1 MNIKNT
7 IKINIILTIIL
18 TVIFP
23 IVAGILINSIYPD
36 KIVNILLHS
45 GLEVSGGVIAIV
57 ISMIFFIKYS
67 RKLTLTHFNY
77 TSLALLTMGII
88 DIAHGMVSPGNMFV
102 WLHSTA
108 VFFGGLFFLS
118 VWIKEKKV
126 SLKTYQFLPL
136 TAISF
141 AVAFSIVSILFP
153 SLIPA
158 MLNEDKTFS
167 TLANWLNIIGGIGFF
182 IASIKFIKDY
192 IETQSID
199 ELLFAGVTMLFGI
212 AGILFVS
219 SVVWD
224 MQWWLWHFLRLTA
237 YIVALSYLYIEFN
250 REVKSIEESNLEL
263 KKSKKFT
270 DTVLLNSGHAI
281 ITTDLK
287 GNITLFNKK
296 AETLLGYSSSE
307 VVGLHTPALFHQ
319 KEQVIQRA
327 KEYGDQQAIEL
338 EPGFEVFTFKTDL
351 GVDNLDEWIYVAK
364 DGKEFTVML
373 NITQLTD
380 PVTHTTI
387 GYMGIAEDISQ
398 RKKKEKEIEEYLN
411 LIDKNIITS
420 STNLEGYITYVSQSF
435 CDISGYSKEEL
446 IGKNHRM
453 IKHSDMDKKVYNE
466 LWDTITQDK
475 RWHGEMKNRKKDGTY
490 YWVEAT
496 IAPIYDDKKVKVGYT
511 AIRQDI
517 TDKKMIELISITDGL
532 TNIYNRRHFNDVFP
546 NIIQTSKRSH
556 ELLCFL
562 IMDIDHFKQY
572 NDTYGHQM
580 GDEALIKVATCI
592 KDSLNRDDDTCFRL
606 GGEEF
611 GILFKASNKENAL
624 IFANI
629 VRKNIENL
637 HIEHTGNSASSY
649 VTISMGLVCKKASDI
664 EGDDIAYKQ
673 ADDLL
678 YKAKESGRN
687 KVCINKG

>member
-1 MNIKNT
+1 MISKKIIKTNIV
-7 IKINIILTIIL
+7 LTVIL

-23 IVAGILINSIYPD
+23 IVAGLFINSIYPD

-45 GLEVSGGVIAIV
+45 GLEVSGGVIAII
-57 ISMIFFIKYS
+57 ISMMFFIKYS
-67 RKLTLTHFNY
+67 RNLTLTHFNY

-88 DIAHGMVSPGNMFV
+88 DIAHGMVSPGKMFV

-108 VFFGGLFFLS
+108 VFFGGIFFIS
-118 VWIKEKKV
+118 VWLKDTKV
-126 SLKTYQFLPL
+126 TLNTYKLLPIV
-136 TAISF
+136 AIFF
-141 AVAFSIVSILFP
+141 AVIFSIVSVLFP
-153 SLIPA
+153 SLVPT

-167 TLANWLNIIGGIGFF
+167 TTANWLNVMGGIGFF
-182 IASIKFIKDY
+182 IASIKFIKGY
-192 IETQSID
+192 IDTQAID

-224 MQWWLWHFLRLTA
+224 MQWWLWHFLRLGA
-237 YIVALSYLYIEFN
+237 YVVALSYLYIEFN
-250 REVKSIEESNLEL
+250 REVKAIEETNQKL
-263 KKSKKFT
+263 KKNKEFT
-270 DTVLLNSGHAI
+270 DTILLNSGHAI
-281 ITTDLK
+281 ITTDIK

-296 AETLLGYSSSE
+296 AENLLGYSSSE
-307 VVGLHTPALFHQ
+307 VVGICTPVLFHQ
-319 KEQVIQRA
+319 KEQIVQRA
-327 KEYGDQQAIEL
+327 KQYGDEQGIEL

-351 GVDNLDEWIYVAK
+351 GVENLNEWIYISK
-364 DGKEFTVML
+364 DGKEFPVML

-398 RKKKEKEIEEYLN
+398 RKKKEKQIKEYLN

-420 STNLEGYITYVSQSF
+420 TTDLKGNITYVSQSF

-446 IGKNHRM
+446 LGKNHRVV
-453 IKHSDMDKKVYNE
+453 KHHDMDEKVYKE
-466 LWDTITQDK
+466 LWNTISEDK
-475 RWHGEMKNRKKDGTY
+475 RWCGEIKNRKKDGGY
-490 YWVEAT
+490 YWVDAT
-496 IAPIYDDKKVKVGYT
+496 ITPIYDEQKVKVGYT

-546 NIIQTSKRSH
+546 NLIQTSKRSH

-580 GDEALIKVATCI
+580 GDDVLIKVAACI
-592 KDSLNRDDDTCFRL
+592 KDSLHREEDTCFRL

-611 GILFKASNKENAL
+611 GILFKASNKENASN
-624 IFANI
+624 FANT
-629 VRKNIENL
+629 VRENIENL
-637 HIEHTGNSASSY
+637 KIEHSGNSASSY
-649 VTISMGLVCKKASDI
+649 LTASMGLVCKKASDI
-664 EGDDIAYKQ
+664 EGDDVAYKQ

-678 YKAKESGRN
+678 YEAKESGRN
-687 KVCINKG
+687 KVVCN